1 MANLKKYAPKKENI
15 KKLEIFLKKI
25 NGNDKDRELNS
36 KDNQPNSKR

>member
-1 MANLKKYAPKKENI
+1 MANMKKYAPKKENI

-25 NGNDKDRELNS
+25 NGDNKNREFNG